1 MNLRGTHHHGGEIRD
16 GGEIRRRRLIGFLR
30 ANVPLIAAV
39 AEGERV
45 ELPGGFDILLA
56 HFRQVAS
63 ITLKDPFGLAWKAG
77 QI

>member
-1 MNLRGTHHHGGEIRD
+1 
-16 GGEIRRRRLIGFLR
+16 
-30 ANVPLIAAV
+30 VPLVAAA